1 MRMAGKKG
9 QRGRPRQR
17 TEDLADQRPDRTAD
31 VEKPVAAPA
40 PEIPPADAE
49 WHPRAAEWYASLQT
63 SVQAQYLEPSDWAF
77 ARYLGDLMT
86 TTLDIPRPNAQLVA
100 AITRG
105 MDQLLTTEGARR
117 AARLE
122 LQRPGRGQED
132 ESDGGGEV
140 TLLDD
145 YRDLYG

>member
-1 MRMAGKKG
+1 MAGKKG

-31 VEKPVAAPA
+31 VEKPVAPA
-40 PEIPPADAE
+40 PEIPPADE
-49 WHPRAAEWYASLQT
+49 GWHPRATEWYESLQV

-77 ARYLGDLMT
+77 ARYLADLMT
-86 TTLDIPRPNAQLVA
+86 TTLGTPRVNAQLVT

-122 LQRPGRGQED
+122 LQRPKGDQGD

>member
-1 MRMAGKKG
+1 MPGKKG
-9 QRGRPRQR
+9 MRGRPRQR

-31 VEKPVAAPA
+31 VEKPLAAPA
-40 PEIPPADAE
+40 PEIPPSDPE
-49 WHPRAAEWYASLQT
+49 WHPRAAEWYESLKL

-86 TTLDIPRPNAQLVA
+86 TTLGTPRVNAQLVT

-122 LQRPGRGQED
+122 LQRPKGGD
-132 ESDGGGEV
+132 EADEGGGEV
-140 TLLDD
+140 ALLDD
-145 YRDLYG
+145 YRYLYG

>member
-1 MRMAGKKG
+1 MPGKKG

-31 VEKPVAAPA
+31 VEKPVALA
-40 PEIPPADAE
+40 PEIPPADEA
-49 WHPRAAEWYASLQT
+49 WHPRAAEWYESLT
-63 SVQAQYLEPSDWAF
+63 VSVQAQYLEPSDWAF

-86 TTLDIPRPNAQLVA
+86 TTLGTPRVNAQLVT

-105 MDQLLTTEGARR
+105 MDQLLTTEGSRR
-117 AARLE
+117 AVRLE
-122 LQRPGRGQED
+122 LQRPKGQGD
-132 ESDGGGEV
+132 ESDGAAEV
-140 TLLDD
+140 TLIDD